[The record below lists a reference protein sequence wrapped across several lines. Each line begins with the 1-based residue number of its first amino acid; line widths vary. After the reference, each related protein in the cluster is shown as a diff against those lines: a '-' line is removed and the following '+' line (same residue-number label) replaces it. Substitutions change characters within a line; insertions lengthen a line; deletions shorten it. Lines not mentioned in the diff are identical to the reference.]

1 MNADN
6 GSAIFGK
13 KTADKNS
20 GQIILDP
27 SNNKAL
33 LFSSNYFDNYKEDG
47 LPSSYSKPSET
58 YEKDGQTYYYQGML
72 IDLTTPQIRF
82 RSGKFEV
89 NSEGHLTAKGGGS
102 IAGWNISDTQL
113 KSYND
118 TVILNSGAK
127 EDNDIVFKAGS
138 KFEVKADGTLTA
150 TNGTFSGS
158 ISASSISG
166 GTING
171 TEITGSTISG
181 NTITGGTISGTAITG
196 GSLDIGNGTFKVTSD
211 GALTATGAY
220 ISGSIVGS
228 TITGGTISGTNIIGG
243 RLYNSGQKAYAEIG
257 TSSGNYGD
265 FAMYRDNGN
274 RVFRF
279 YDEGTLLTFYG
290 LDVTV
295 FGVGSISKTIYAYN
309 SWDFTNATV
318 TGIRA
323 TFG

>member
-158 ISASSISG
+158 ISASTISG
-166 GTING
+166 GSIN
-171 TEITGSTISG
+171 IGS
-181 NTITGGTISGTAITG
+181 
-196 GSLDIGNGTFKVTSD
+196 GTFKVTSS
-211 GALTATGAY
+211 GALTATDA
-220 ISGSIVGS
+220 
-228 TITGGTISGTNIIGG
+228 TITGYISSKEGYIGGWTIGSNYLSGTGVKLSSNGLIEVNGASNGG
-243 RLYNSGQKAYAEIG
+243 LYIYNSTTKRAIRFYENNDLWAEIG
-257 TSSGNYGD
+257 TWSASSTTDALTILTYGQ
-265 FAMYRDNGN
+265 RDIRLTCGRLLVNGEELEA
-274 RVFRF
+274 VARF
-279 YDEGTLLTFYG
+279 G
-290 LDVTV
+290 
-295 FGVGSISKTIYAYN
+295 
-309 SWDFTNATV
+309 
-318 TGIRA
+318 
-323 TFG
+323 

>member
-113 KSYND
+113 KSYNN
-118 TVILNSGAK
+118 TVILNSGAIQ
-127 EDNDIVFKAGS
+127 DSDIVFKAGS
-138 KFEVKADGTLTA
+138 QFSVQADGTLNA
-150 TNGTFSGS
+150 SNGTFNGT

-166 GTING
+166 G
-171 TEITGSTISG
+171 SISG
-181 NTITGGTISGTAITG
+181 ATITG
-196 GSLDIGNGTFKVTSD
+196 GSLNIGSGTFKVTSS
-211 GALTATGAY
+211 GALTATDA
-220 ISGSIVGS
+220 
-228 TITGGTISGTNIIGG
+228 TITGYISSKEGYIGGWTIGSNYLSGTGVKLSSNGLIEVNGASNGG
-243 RLYNSGQKAYAEIG
+243 LYIYNSTTKRAFRFYENNDLWAEIG
-257 TSSGNYGD
+257 TWSGSSTTDALTILTYGQ
-265 FAMYRDNGN
+265 RDIRLTCGRLLVNGEELEA
-274 RVFRF
+274 VARF
-279 YDEGTLLTFYG
+279 G
-290 LDVTV
+290 
-295 FGVGSISKTIYAYN
+295 
-309 SWDFTNATV
+309 
-318 TGIRA
+318 
-323 TFG
+323 

>member
-13 KTADKNS
+13 RTADKNG

-118 TVILNSGAK
+118 TVILNSGAIY
-127 EDNDIVFKAGS
+127 DSDTVFKAGS
-138 KFEVKADGTLTA
+138 KFEVK
-150 TNGTFSGS
+150 
-158 ISASSISG
+158 SS
-166 GTING
+166 N
-171 TEITGSTISG
+171 
-181 NTITGGTISGTAITG
+181 
-196 GSLDIGNGTFKVTSD
+196 
-211 GALTATGAY
+211 
-220 ISGSIVGS
+220 
-228 TITGGTISGTNIIGG
+228 
-243 RLYNSGQKAYAEIG
+243 
-257 TSSGNYGD
+257 TSS
-265 FAMYRDNGN
+265 
-274 RVFRF
+274 
-279 YDEGTLLTFYG
+279 
-290 LDVTV
+290 V
-295 FGVGSISKTIYAYN
+295 FGICTPENFIYLSVSIIQ
-309 SWDFTNATV
+309 SWP
-318 TGIRA
+318 R
-323 TFG
+323 